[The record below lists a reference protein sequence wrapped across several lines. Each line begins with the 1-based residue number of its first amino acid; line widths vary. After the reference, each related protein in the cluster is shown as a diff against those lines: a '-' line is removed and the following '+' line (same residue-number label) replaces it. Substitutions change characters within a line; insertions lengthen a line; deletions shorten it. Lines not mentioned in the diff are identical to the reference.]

1 MDDQGSEKI
10 KPELVARFG
19 KFAFRGCA
27 IQLLSIDIAN

>member
-10 KPELVARFG
+10 KPELVARLG
-19 KFAFRGCA
+19 KIAFRGCA